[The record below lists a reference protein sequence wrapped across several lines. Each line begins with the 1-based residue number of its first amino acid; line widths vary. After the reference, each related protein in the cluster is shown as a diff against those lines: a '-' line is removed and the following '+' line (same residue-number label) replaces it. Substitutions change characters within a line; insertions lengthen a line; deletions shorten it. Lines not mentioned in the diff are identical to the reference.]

1 MWRHGASS
9 QANSSIR
16 YGEVTELAEQTSD
29 YFRFYHPLSDSDAAP
44 ITPPGIWRHP
54 ASGMRLR
61 IVHQTRYFYHKPV
74 EFGPHRLVL
83 RPREGH
89 DLRVESM
96 ELNIAPFAHLAWNRD
111 VFGNS
116 IATVE
121 FEEPAAE
128 LLIESNVVIERMS
141 PVVKRTPP
149 LTGITPWPLVYDPL
163 ERVVVKAYQKL
174 SYSKDAPAVK
184 AWLENFRIKKPDYAE
199 DVARNLNEYIYDE
212 LRYLRRE
219 EKGVLTPAQTLERG
233 GGSCRDLATLLLEAA
248 RSLGIAARFAS
259 GYLECQAA
267 ELGEASTHA
276 WTEIYHPG
284 RGWAGYDPSIGE
296 ETTSKHVVT
305 GVSNH
310 PRGVMPVSGSYY
322 GKAGAFKKMSIAV
335 TVRPEGES

>member
-1 MWRHGASS
+1 MK
-9 QANSSIR
+9 
-16 YGEVTELAEQTSD
+16 
-29 YFRFYHPLSDSDAAP
+29 
-44 ITPPGIWRHP
+44 
-54 ASGMRLR
+54 LR
-61 IVHQTRYFYHKPV
+61 IVHQTRYAYKKEVH
-74 EFGPHRLVL
+74 FGPHRLVL

-96 ELNIAPFAHLAWNRD
+96 ELKIQPAAELTWSRD

-121 FEEPAAE
+121 FEEPASE
-128 LLIESNVVIERMS
+128 LLIESHVVMERMS
-141 PVVKRTPP
+141 PVSRRKTP
-149 LTGITPWPLVYDPL
+149 LSGITPWPPAYDPL
-163 ERVVVKAYQKL
+163 ERSFVRAYQKL
-174 SYSKDAPAVK
+174 CYPKDAVAVTT
-184 AWLENFRIKKPDYAE
+184 WLENFRIKKPDFAE

-212 LRYLRRE
+212 LRYIRRE
-219 EKGVLTPAQTLERG
+219 EKGVLTPAQTIERG

-248 RSLGIAARFAS
+248 RALGVAARFAS

-296 ETTSKHVVT
+296 ETTNRHVVT

-322 GKAGAFKKMSIAV
+322 GKAGAFDNMSISV
-335 TVRPEGES
+335 TVRPEN

>member
-1 MWRHGASS
+1 MRRHGASS
-9 QANSSIR
+9 QTNSSLR
-16 YGEVTELAEQTSD
+16 YVQVTEPAGQTND
-29 YFRFYHPLSDSDAAP
+29 YFRFYQPLPDSDAAP
-44 ITPPGIWRHP
+44 LPPSGIWRHP
-54 ASGMRLR
+54 VSGMRLR

-96 ELNIAPFAHLAWNRD
+96 EVKITPAAHLAWSRD

-121 FEEPAAE
+121 FEAPAEE
-128 LLIESNVVIERMS
+128 LLIESHVIVERMT
-141 PVVKRTPP
+141 PVAKRTTR
-149 LTGITPWPLVYDPL
+149 LVSITPWPLVYDPL

-174 SYSKDAPAVK
+174 SYPKDASTVK
-184 AWLENFRIKKPDYAE
+184 AWLENFPIKKPDYAE

-212 LRYLRRE
+212 LRYIRRE

-267 ELGEASTHA
+267 ESGEASTHA

-284 RGWAGYDPSIGE
+284 RGWTGYDPSIGE

-322 GKAGAFKKMSIAV
+322 GKPGAFKKMSIAV
-335 TVRPEGES
+335 TVRPDNER

>member
-1 MWRHGASS
+1 
-9 QANSSIR
+9 
-16 YGEVTELAEQTSD
+16 
-29 YFRFYHPLSDSDAAP
+29 
-44 ITPPGIWRHP
+44 
-54 ASGMRLR
+54 MRLR
-61 IVHQTRYFYHKPV
+61 IIHQTRYHYHKEV

-89 DLRVESM
+89 DLRVEAMDVKIEPAGQLTWS
-96 ELNIAPFAHLAWNRD
+96 RD

-121 FEEPAAE
+121 FEEPAQE
-128 LLIESNVVIERMS
+128 LLIESNVLIVRMS
-141 PVVKRTPP
+141 PVARRNKP
-149 LTGITPWPLVYDPL
+149 LAGITPWPLVYDPL
-163 ERVVVKAYQKL
+163 ERVFVRAYQKL
-174 SYSKDAPAVK
+174 SYPKDAAVVK

-212 LRYLRRE
+212 LRYIRRE
-219 EKGVLTPAQTLERG
+219 EKGVLTPAETLQHG

-248 RSLGIAARFAS
+248 RILGIAARFAS

-276 WTEIYHPG
+276 WAEIYHPG

-296 ETTSKHVVT
+296 ETTSRHVVT

-310 PRGVMPVSGSYY
+310 PRGVMPVSGCFY
-322 GKAGAFKKMSIAV
+322 GKAGAFKSMDISV
-335 TVRPEGES
+335 TVRPEPADTSG